1 MFAPR
6 REQEPNPGVTGGLK
20 IWLVA
25 LLVFF
30 AVGYPAGFS
39 IVWGAIA
46 GWAGGFIVYQW
57 TTKNQS
63 LYRRKEGTPS
73 GGGLRGLR
81 TRLSLQQQDKRGK
94 TLKEATERREAKRTQ
109 PPRRKKKP

>member
-1 MFAPR
+1 VFAPR
-6 REQEPNPGVTGGLK
+6 RDQEPNPGVTGGLK
-20 IWLVA
+20 IWLVT

-57 TTKNQS
+57 STRNQAP
-63 LYRRKEGTPS
+63 YRRKEGTS
-73 GGGLRGLR
+73 SEGGLKGLR
-81 TRLSLQQQDKRGK
+81 ARLSLQQQDKRGK
-94 TLKEATERREAKRTQ
+94 NLKEAAERRQSRRT
-109 PPRRKKKP
+109 PPSPRKKST